1 MDVNNMK
8 SQELI
13 DMYNKIEN
21 FIDNLNKEENESK
34 QMLENMGKEK

>member
-1 MDVNNMK
+1 MEVGNIK

-13 DMYNKIEN
+13 DIYNKIEN
-21 FIDNLNKEENESK
+21 FIENLNKEETESK